1 MDDAEAVQFPRLLF
15 GGAELIIDEIG
26 VALRFAPATV
36 TKATGTSAA
45 EGDETAV

>member
-1 MDDAEAVQFPRLLF
+1 MYQ
-15 GGAELIIDEIG
+15 LIIDEIG